1 MCPSKCLYLSKL
13 LMASTKTEPKS
24 REPRVEAA
32 ESFNNL
38 YFTRCKHND
47 NMNRHNVALDVM
59 ITWRGPGRG
68 TGANQVMSS
77 GHTEFSFVF

>member
-1 MCPSKCLYLSKL
+1 MCPRKCLYLSKL
-13 LMASTKTEPKS
+13 LMTSTKTDPKS

-47 NMNRHNVALDVM
+47 NMN
-59 ITWRGPGRG
+59 
-68 TGANQVMSS
+68 
-77 GHTEFSFVF
+77 

>member
-1 MCPSKCLYLSKL
+1 MDLDYVGLPGTLKSKFLCLHICKGITSMCPRKCLYLSKL
-13 LMASTKTEPKS
+13 LMASTKTDPKS

-47 NMNRHNVALDVM
+47 NMN
-59 ITWRGPGRG
+59 
-68 TGANQVMSS
+68 
-77 GHTEFSFVF
+77 